1 MNEMDRDLP
10 SCLQVLRHVYRRG
23 LDWFQQVSVFSFG
36 VEKCVLVQ
44 VTHGCALWTKWTAI
58 LQFLLNKMDC
68 NLPSCLRVLWH
79 VYRRGLDWFQQCQSF
94 GWFGLP
100 VYFGSFHALTH
111 AGLDA
116 ADGFIAI
123 HHEREGARPSFLFA
137 STSAWIEKRPWWL
150 WIGGN
155 GCMDLIFCI
164 CSIHLTFLLCTTLN
178 ASNDF
183 ITIPQERDISRPSF
197 FFASTLACI
206 KKRSWLVP
214 TALVLYWLFSTT
226 GSTEYCKTC
235 AMTLRWRLVL
245 PKLGINR
252 NHFALM
258 RACLCNSNMKN
269 NVLLFGLLICFG
281 PFCRTDAHSWMK
293 CWL

>member
-1 MNEMDRDLP
+1 M
-10 SCLQVLRHVYRRG
+10 
-23 LDWFQQVSVFSFG
+23 
-36 VEKCVLVQ
+36 
-44 VTHGCALWTKWTAI
+44 I
-58 LQFLLNKMDC
+58 C
-68 NLPSCLRVLWH
+68 NLP
-79 VYRRGLDWFQQCQSF
+79 
-94 GWFGLP
+94 
-100 VYFGSFHALTH
+100 AL
-111 AGLDA
+111 
-116 ADGFIAI
+116 
-123 HHEREGARPSFLFA
+123 LFA
-137 STSAWIEKRPWWL
+137 STLAEKRPWWL

-155 GCMDLIFCI
+155 GCMDLILCI
-164 CSIHLTFLLCTTLN
+164 CSIHLTFLLCTLN
-178 ASNDF
+178 ARNDF

-197 FFASTLACI
+197 CFASTLACI